1 MKSHDFVTGTFP
13 GEMLDSPALRLICEQ
28 CDYLRDGIL
37 QNLGIWTPPG
47 LGKSLTIERVAALAI
62 AENPCIHIGVISYA
76 DDIARRTSRA
86 VRGLLEHPWVS
97 ERFPGLQFASEGEV
111 GWQMK
116 TPMQDGRLTCV
127 PRGIL
132 SSITGHRFDLTIVDD
147 PVKNWSDAFSEQIQ
161 QRTFDN
167 YVSSVLTRSS
177 VFGKQI
183 VIQTRWHARDLS
195 GQLIS
200 LAEENKK
207 APQWRV
213 LCIAATNDDA
223 GDGFGRDSYIYDTAT
238 GERRYLKAYD
248 SVFPAL
254 FPREW
259 LDERRAVVGESV
271 WNALYMG
278 SPMPG
283 DEQLF
288 PPECWKTLS
297 TVPTDHILHI
307 VNAWDL
313 SAGKHDLSAN
323 VVLGSLATG
332 GYVVLDVFAR
342 KLPFNDLPQIIAE
355 RHDMVT
361 TKYRCR
367 PVLVIEDASAGTQA
381 IDVLRVRRPD
391 IPLIGVTPVKSK
403 QERGLSVSHFVKAG
417 LVSLAPGEW
426 HGDFVAELASFPGGG
441 RFDDRADAYIH
452 AQRAFITDREM
463 IDPHRNFNASRM
475 LMPGRAGGGLLEKV
489 GVTADELEDALA
501 EAEWQQEWGHLD
513 F

>member
-1 MKSHDFVTGTFP
+1 MKSYNFVAGTFP
-13 GEMLDSPALRLICEQ
+13 GEMYDSPALRLICEQ
-28 CDYLRDGIL
+28 CDQLRDGVV
-37 QNLGIWTPPG
+37 QNLAIWTPPG
-47 LGKSLTIERVAALAI
+47 LGKSLTTERVIAQSI
-62 AENPCIHIGVISYA
+62 AENPLIHVGVISYG

-86 VRGLLEHPWVS
+86 VRGLLEHPWVT
-97 ERFPGLQFASEGEV
+97 ERFPGLEFATEGEV
-111 GWQMK
+111 GWQMRA
-116 TPMQDGRLTCV
+116 PHQDGRLTCV

-132 SSITGHRFDLTIVDD
+132 SSITGHRFDLTVVDD
-147 PVKNWSDAFSEQIQ
+147 PVKNLADAFSPVIQ
-161 QRTFDN
+161 ERTFEN
-167 YVSSVLTRSS
+167 YVSAVVTRSS

-183 VIQTRWHARDLS
+183 IIQTRWHARDLS

-200 LAEENKK
+200 LAEENKR

-223 GDGFGRDSYIYDTAT
+223 GDGCGRDSYIYDTAT
-238 GERRYLKAYD
+238 GERRYLKAYP
-248 SVFPAL
+248 SVFPQL

-259 LDERRAVVGESV
+259 LDERRAVVGETV
-271 WNALYMG
+271 WNALYQG

-288 PPECWKTLS
+288 PPECWNKLENLPS
-297 TVPTDHILHI
+297 DDILHI

-323 VVLGSLATG
+323 VVLAAMANG

-342 KLPFNDLPQIIAE
+342 KLSFNDLPQIIAE

-367 PVLVIEDASAGTQA
+367 PLLIIEDASAGTQA

-391 IPLIGVTPVKSK
+391 IPLIPVKPIKSK
-403 QERGLSVSHFVKAG
+403 QERGLSVAHFVKAG
-417 LVSLAPGEW
+417 LLSLAPGEW
-426 HGDFVAELASFPGGG
+426 HDDFINELACFPGGG

-452 AQRAFITDREM
+452 AQRAFISDREM
-463 IDPHRNFNASRM
+463 KDPHGNFNAKYM
-475 LMPGRAGGGLLEKV
+475 LMPGRADS
-489 GVTADELEDALA
+489 ARRQF
-501 EAEWQQEWGHLD
+501 EAECEKLIDQEWGHLD